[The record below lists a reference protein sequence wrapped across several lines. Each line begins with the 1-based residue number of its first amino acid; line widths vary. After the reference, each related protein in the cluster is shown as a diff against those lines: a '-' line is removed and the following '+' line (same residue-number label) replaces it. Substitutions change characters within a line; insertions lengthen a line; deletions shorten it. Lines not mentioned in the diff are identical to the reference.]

1 MFNIVN
7 KKNIVIVILL
17 IIFLLGTY
25 FLRVQSNGVSANTKT
40 IEEIC
45 GDYPLGF
52 VKIDIET
59 KPNYIFTN
67 DPEFPTKKLFD
78 IEGNTV
84 LVNSFIECE
93 HYTSGGWNYSP
104 QVNDTIERENCEELE
119 DLQSTSLS
127 NIRFAFNDIKLN
139 QFYKDYGIN
148 CIGKLKS
155 KFYSNE
161 QEFYEVYYSRSL
173 YVVISQL
180 LPLGILIFST
190 VKIINKNFLFFC
202 LFALL
207 IYSQVIFSYNYSLN
221 TLNNVSFFSGLMLLL
236 HFFIPKDEFNA
247 NKLIPKMKFPTIK
260 KILKRIFNILKKCLL
275 NEKNSLL
282 YFIPFLVA
290 IYDYD
295 YFPFLAVISI
305 SIIYLTNNEI
315 TLKKSWLRFSF
326 FSFLLVR
333 LLSAI
338 NLTFTDTW
346 LRISQKNYSLDY
358 RFIDMQ
364 EAFMSLYCSQS
375 NVGDTFLIYGSSRS
389 MTCPYNI
396 SYGPFFEFINLKVNP
411 WTATLT
417 TSILIFILIFL
428 FYNSLLKNESSKN
441 SYLVTIF
448 FFSPSL
454 NFVLER
460 MNLDIFIV
468 IVLVISYRYIKNEY
482 VRNLVIFMLALIKY
496 YPAFIFISNIA
507 QKLISKKLK
516 TIKIDLAFISIF
528 IGTIL
533 LSFLYFGI
541 EFKQPIRPIRS
552 DRTFGLLSEAQNLQH
567 AFNVNTIYGYFFLFL
582 LLIYIIF
589 LINKSFIYSRLYESN
604 IDFTFINMFLA
615 LSFFANYD
623 YRLIILLVPIKA
635 ILNSKNRLLLFS
647 YSLFVFSS
655 PGLLYSYQ
663 NHFYLVEDYFFVY
676 IDIPFYF
683 LLSILI
689 VEYINFIK
697 IKTSSSN

>member
-1 MFNIVN
+1 MDLYAISKLFSGCGCKIISRKMFNLINN
-7 KKNIVIVILL
+7 KNVFIVIFLMF
-17 IIFLLGTY
+17 FLLCSY
-25 FLRVQSNGVSANTKT
+25 F
-40 IEEIC
+40 
-45 GDYPLGF
+45 F
-52 VKIDIET
+52 
-59 KPNYIFTN
+59 
-67 DPEFPTKKLFD
+67 
-78 IEGNTV
+78 
-84 LVNSFIECE
+84 
-93 HYTSGGWNYSP
+93 GGWNYNP
-104 QVNDTIERENCEELE
+104 KINDTIERINCEEFE
-119 DLQSTSLS
+119 IIQPTSLS
-127 NIRFAFNDIKLN
+127 NIKFAFNDIKLN

-148 CIGKLKS
+148 CLGKIKS
-155 KFYSNE
+155 KFFFNDY
-161 QEFYEVYYSRSL
+161 EFYEVYYSRSL

-190 VKIINKNFLFFC
+190 VKQINKKFLLIC
-202 LFALL
+202 LSALL
-207 IYSQVIFSYNYSLN
+207 IYSQFIFSYKYSFN
-221 TLNNVSFFSGLMLLL
+221 SLNNVSFFSGFILLIYL
-236 HFFIPKDEFNA
+236 LRPTDEFNIK
-247 NKLIPKMKFPTIK
+247 KLIYKKKGKFRRV
-260 KILKRIFNILKKCLL
+260 LNILNKRLL

-282 YFIPFLVA
+282 YYFPFVVA
-290 IYDYD
+290 IYNYD
-295 YFPFLAVISI
+295 YFPVLAVMFISLL
-305 SIIYLTNNEI
+305 YFARNEI
-315 TLKKSWLRFSF
+315 TFKKSWLKFSF
-326 FSFLLVR
+326 FLFLLVR
-333 LLSAI
+333 LLSGI

-364 EAFMSLYCSQS
+364 EAFMSLYCSES
-375 NVGDTFLIYGSSRS
+375 KVGDTFLIYGSTRS
-389 MTCPYNI
+389 MACPYNI

-411 WTATLT
+411 WTATLI

-428 FYNSLLKNESSKN
+428 FYNSLLKNENSKI

-482 VRNLVIFMLALIKY
+482 VRNFVIFILALIKY
-496 YPAFIFISNIA
+496 YPAFIFVSNIA
-507 QKLISKKLK
+507 QKIISKKYK
-516 TIKIDLAFISIF
+516 NIKSDLAYIFIF
-528 IGTIL
+528 IGTIF
-533 LSFLYFGI
+533 LSFSNFGI

-567 AFNVNTIYGYFFLFL
+567 AFNLNTTYGYFFLFL
-582 LLIYIIF
+582 ILIYTIF
-589 LINKSFIYSRLYESN
+589 LINKSFVYSRLYEN
-604 IDFTFINMFLA
+604 NKDFTFINLFLV

-635 ILNSKNRLLLFS
+635 FLNSKNRLLFFS

-697 IKTSSSN
+697 IKTSNFY